1 MIEKDY
7 IMRILQQFFLF
18 LNTLLG
24 NLNDNNIEETR
35 MQLKDMYV
43 TYFEKS
49 YQYYYN
55 INIAELL
62 NQFKSNEEYWKS
74 ERIEMLSELY
84 YNDGFLSNN
93 SSLKND
99 LLNKALIL
107 YDYLEEKSKS
117 FSLERFNKRN
127 KIIEI
132 LALK

>member
-84 YNDGFLSNN
+84 YNDGILSNN

-107 YDYLEEKSKS
+107 YDYIEEKSKS